1 MKNRIGIVT
10 FHDHENYGA
19 ALQAFGL
26 CKALETLGAEVCF
39 VCDKRARTAA
49 ADRETVGPQPDLKYD
64 KVAVVA
70 KKMMQRYMDMRKK
83 EFQRFVANHLPQVD
97 LTEGADLNQEFS
109 CFVAGS
115 DQIWNYEITGADP
128 FWFLDFAKPQKR
140 ISYAASF
147 GMEEL
152 PEKTRDWY
160 YEQLKSFAEISVRE
174 ASGAGII
181 QELLGREAQ
190 ICPDPTLLLTA
201 QEWEKLVHDSKEAVV
216 LYMTEFDTELYKIA
230 QERAKTLGCQLV
242 CISSMLSIQ
251 GLSSQAG
258 GCGPQEWLSCF
269 YHAKE
274 IYTNSFHGTVFAVLF
289 HKDLYIKP
297 LQKLA
302 KRNDRIQNLLDNL
315 GAVWK
320 EDPQTKIS
328 QISFSRNWD
337 AVDDKISEMRKVGM
351 DYLKR
356 VLP

>member
-1 MKNRIGIVT
+1 MKNRVGIVT
-10 FHDHENYGA
+10 FHNHENYGA

-26 CKALETLGAEVCF
+26 CRALETLGAEVCF
-39 VCDKRARTAA
+39 VRDKRAKAA
-49 ADRETVGPQPDLKYD
+49 VAEQEAGVSPDLKYD

-70 KKMMQRYMDMRKK
+70 KKMMQRYMDLRKK
-83 EFQRFVANHLPQVD
+83 EFQRFVENYLPEAD
-97 LTEGADLNQEFS
+97 LTEERDLNQEFS

-115 DQIWNYEITGADP
+115 DQVWNFEITGADP
-128 FWFLDFAKPQKR
+128 FWFLDFAEPQKR

-152 PEKTRDWY
+152 PEKTREWY
-160 YEQLKSFAEISVRE
+160 YEQLKDFAQISVRE

-201 QEWEKLVHDSKEAVV
+201 KEWAELVHDSKEAVV
-216 LYMTEFDTELYKIA
+216 LYMTEFDSQLYKIA
-230 QERAKTLGCQLV
+230 QERAKALGCQLV

-274 IYTNSFHGTVFAVLF
+274 VYTNSFHGTVFAVLF

-302 KRNDRIQNLLDNL
+302 KRNNRIQNLLDTL

-320 EDPQTKIS
+320 EDSQTKIF
-328 QISFSRNWD
+328 QISFLQNWD
-337 AVDDKISEMRKVGM
+337 VVDEKISELRKVGM
-351 DYLKR
+351 NYLKK
-356 VLP
+356 VLS